1 MPCLAGE
8 TGTMRNTLRAL
19 SCVAVVVSVAASCG
33 ESTTPADTTAVAST
47 LPSDVPTSLTI
58 TVGTAGEPAL
68 ATATL
73 EIAADGTASG
83 TGFLA
88 APQRAADAA
97 VLLENPAAVKRLKE
111 GPPPGQACTEI
122 YGGPDTAT
130 VRGTFQGGAVEQDFH
145 RSNGCGI
152 SDWELF
158 VPLLGRSRWDG
169 EHRVY
174 FREESSIPVA
184 VGTMFTIELDSNATT
199 GYQWQ
204 MLPLDGGTVTAG
216 PRTYLEPGGSVVG
229 RGGWDR
235 FPFTA
240 NAVGTATITFEY
252 RRSFEPATTP
262 AADTV
267 TFTVQVTA

>member
-1 MPCLAGE
+1 
-8 TGTMRNTLRAL
+8 MRNTLRAL

-33 ESTTPADTTAVAST
+33 ESTSPADTTAVAST

-130 VRGTFQGGAVEQDFH
+130 VRGTFQGGAVEQEFH

-204 MLPLDGGTVTAG
+204 MLPLDGKRFLDIRGIRKPVVLDEQVDQIRPTENHQADRKKWKQERISK
-216 PRTYLEPGGSVVG
+216 PFPGSGQKRV
-229 RGGWDR
+229 
-235 FPFTA
+235 
-240 NAVGTATITFEY
+240 E
-252 RRSFEPATTP
+252 E
-262 AADTV
+262 
-267 TFTVQVTA
+267 

>member
-1 MPCLAGE
+1 
-8 TGTMRNTLRAL
+8 MRKTFRAV
-19 SCVAVVVSVAASCG
+19 CGVALVAAVAASCG
-33 ESTTPADTTAVAST
+33 ESTTPADTSAVAST
-47 LPSDVPTSLTI
+47 LPSNVPTSLTI
-58 TVGTAGEPAL
+58 TVGTAEKPNL

-83 TGFLA
+83 SGFLS
-88 APQRAADAA
+88 APRRAAEAA
-97 VLLENPAAVKRLKE
+97 ALLENPAAAKRLRE

-130 VRGTFQGGAVEQDFH
+130 IRGTFQGGAVAQDFH
-145 RSNGCGI
+145 RNNGCGI
-152 SDWELF
+152 ADWELF
-158 VPLLGRSRWDG
+158 VPMLGRSRWEG

-174 FREESSIPVA
+174 FREESSIAVA
-184 VGTMFTIELDSNATT
+184 VGTSFVIELDSNATT

-204 MLPLDGGTVTAG
+204 MLPLGGSALTAG
-216 PRTYLEPGGSVVG
+216 PGTYLEPGGSVVG
-229 RGGWDR
+229 RGGWQR

-240 NAVGTATITFEY
+240 AGVGTATVSFEY